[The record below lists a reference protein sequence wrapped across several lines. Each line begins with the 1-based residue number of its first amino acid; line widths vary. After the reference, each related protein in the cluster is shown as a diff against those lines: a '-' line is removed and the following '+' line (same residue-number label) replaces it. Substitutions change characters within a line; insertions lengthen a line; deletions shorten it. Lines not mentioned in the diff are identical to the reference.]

1 MQNGF
6 EQLAHLRRV
15 ARYLDP
21 GRLHHQQFFLGR
33 SFAAG
38 DDGTGVSHALARRR
52 GDPGNETDHRLFHV
66 ILDPRSRNFLVGAT
80 DLSDH
85 DHRIRFR
92 IVVEELQHVEMLEPV
107 DRIATDAYRRRLSQ
121 VEFCQLRN
129 GLVGQRPR
137 SRYHADAPFAM
148 NVAGHDA
155 DLDLVRRDN
164 AGAVRP
170 EQQRLR
176 ALHTITGANHVADRN
191 ALGDTNHQIELRVD
205 GFVDRGRG
213 KGRRYVNDADR
224 RAGGLLCFAY
234 RRVDRNALEVLSRL
248 FRIDPGDEAL
258 PSVGIIA
265 AHASMELAR
274 LAGNS
279 LRDDLGILVDQN
291 AHSDS
296 WLPSFPRKL
305 LVIPAKTISRS

>member
-38 DDGTGVSHALARRR
+38 DDGTGAPHALARRR
-52 GDPGNETDHRLFHV
+52 GDPGNEADHRFFHM
-66 ILDPRSRNFLVGAT
+66 ILDPRGRNFLVGAT
-80 DLSDH
+80 DLADH
-85 DHRIRFR
+85 DYRIRFR
-92 IVVEELQHVEMLEPV
+92 IVFEELQHVEMLEPV
-107 DRIATDAYRRRLSQ
+107 DRIAADAYRRRLSQ
-121 VEFCQLRN
+121 VELGQLCN
-129 GLVGQRPR
+129 GLVGQCPR

-170 EQQRLR
+170 EQQRLP
-176 ALHTITGANHVADRN
+176 ALHAVTGANHVADRN
-191 ALGDTNHQIELRVD
+191 ALGDANHQIELRVD
-205 GFVDRGRG
+205 GFLDGA
-213 KGRRYVNDADR
+213 RRKRRWYIDDAHR
-224 RAGGLLCFAY
+224 RAGGVLGFAY
-234 RRVDRNALEVLSRL
+234 RHVNRNALEVLARL

-258 PSVGIIA
+258 LSVGIIA
-265 AHASMELAR
+265 AHARMELAG
-274 LAGNS
+274 LAGDS

-291 AHSDS
+291 AHSGS
-296 WLPSFPRKL
+296 LHRR
-305 LVIPAKTISRS
+305 SRERGAGVVYARQ